1 MFYIDKL
8 YDHTLGWSTCFRQ
21 PLADSHC
28 KDPHG
33 YPLAFR
39 LRFGAMV
46 LDQNNWVL
54 DFGGLKPIKARLADE
69 FDHRTVLAADDPF
82 LPDFQ
87 ALYAKCGFRDIL
99 VLPFVGCEAFAQHAY
114 GVVDEWLHANYL
126 HSIDARGLHIKSVT
140 VHEHPGNAAIFEG
153 GTFSV

>member
-21 PLADSHC
+21 PFADSHC

-33 YPLAFR
+33 YPLAWR
-39 LRFGAMV
+39 LRFGAHT
-46 LDQNNWVL
+46 LDKDNWVL
-54 DFGGLKPIKARLADE
+54 NFGGLKPIKARFADE

-82 LPDFQ
+82 LSDFQ

-99 VLPFVGCEAFAQHAY
+99 VLPFVGCEGFAQY
-114 GVVDEWLHANYL
+114 GFGIVNEWLHANYL
-126 HSIDARGLHIKSVT
+126 HSIDNRGLHLALVE
-140 VHEHPGNAAIFEG
+140 VREHGGNSATYTGNAFQ
-153 GTFSV
+153 